1 MLKLRVADLVQDYP
15 ILRIRQVGSKLECE
29 LTNPTSM
36 QIPGIEVKPWQQK
49 AKKIHCHY
57 MEILRMVGGLEQPNI
72 KDFMKGLKTLGREIG
87 DILRVILENLAFEI
101 RKDCS
106 LALALDDEMV
116 KIPWELGLLPKSF
129 TGEKDRKFL
138 CDIAC
143 IGRLRVVKS
152 DSWKPSPKKR
162 KSGRALVVGINYNRS
177 KKDSRRGLRELEH
190 AEEEA
195 EEVTEILS
203 HHDMRVT
210 KLLGPKA
217 TSRSVLKELRQGV
230 DIFHFTGHGG
240 TSWNKS
246 KICLWDK
253 DLWAKDL
260 ERALEYSNSPAPSLS
275 FINACETSVD
285 IHRKGKVT
293 WAPYSWAFA
302 LANQDGSVFIG
313 TLWSVYEEEAL
324 QFAKSFYTKF
334 LGFKNK
340 SLAKA
345 MHDARIEAKRRGS
358 NAILSWPAYV
368 LYGPPTLNHDLLL
381 AK

>member
-1 MLKLRVADLVQDYP
+1 
-15 ILRIRQVGSKLECE
+15 
-29 LTNPTSM
+29 
-36 QIPGIEVKPWQQK
+36 
-49 AKKIHCHY
+49 
-57 MEILRMVGGLEQPNI
+57 
-72 KDFMKGLKTLGREIG
+72 MKG
-87 DILRVILENLAFEI
+87 
-101 RKDCS
+101 
-106 LALALDDEMV
+106 
-116 KIPWELGLLPKSF
+116 
-129 TGEKDRKFL
+129 
-138 CDIAC
+138 
-143 IGRLRVVKS
+143 
-152 DSWKPSPKKR
+152 
-162 KSGRALVVGINYNRS
+162 
-177 KKDSRRGLRELEH
+177 SRRGLCELEL

-195 EEVTEILS
+195 EEVTGILS
-203 HHDMRVT
+203 HHDMHVT
-210 KLLGPKA
+210 KLIGPKA
-217 TSRSVLKELRQGV
+217 TSRSVLKELRRGV

-260 ERALEYSNSPAPSLS
+260 EKALEYSNSPAPSLS

-340 SLAKA
+340 SLAEA
-345 MHDARIEAKRRGS
+345 MHDARNEAKRRGS
-358 NAILSWPAYV
+358 NAILSWPAYF
-368 LYGPPTLNHDLLL
+368 LYGPPTLNCHDLLL